1 MNRYEYIKRTIM
13 TQLKKKKSLRHIP
26 TAGFAL
32 TISRKRYLFAAF
44 PIQSLSQY
52 FDF

>member
-13 TQLKKKKSLRHIP
+13 TQLKKKSLRHIP

-44 PIQSLSQY
+44 PIRSLSQY

>member
-13 TQLKKKKSLRHIP
+13 TPLKKSLRHIP